1 MFTKE
6 REMNIEEIFRQIVR
20 EEINQAINSV
30 LLSQMKSGVE
40 QLDDQ
45 VEKTGKTLKEVYD
58 DIAEKEEAEPVQ
70 EELEQ
75 VSNTAELMAAIKEA
89 CSGTAG
95 LGKKAK
101 AIVTALGYDK
111 FSTVPDDEA
120 QEVYHKVMGELK

>member
-6 REMNIEEIFRQIVR
+6 REMNIEDILRKIVR
-20 EEINQAINSV
+20 EEIESAITI
-30 LLSQMKSGVE
+30 LLLNEVKVGVDRLE
-40 QLDDQ
+40 QQ
-45 VEKTGKTLKEVYD
+45 VEEAKGK
-58 DIAEKEEAEPVQ
+58 IIEAEPVQ

-101 AIVTALGYDK
+101 EIVTALGYEK
-111 FSTVPDDEA
+111 FSTVPDDKA